1 MKLKNYMKEGQ
12 KLPLFG
18 IGPYLIYGIGLFTAI
33 CIILFAY
40 VFEIGTLTG
49 FWRWGFWILGVALI
63 IFGIIIWFVGALK
76 SGMDES
82 ITENKLKTDGIYAW
96 VRNPMYSGWWIAL
109 TGISFLWHNACMIPV
124 FFINWGVMTIVLKNT
139 EEKWLADLYG
149 AEYEEYKKNV
159 NRCIPW
165 KRIPQNIQRCIRKE

>member
-18 IGPYLIYGIGLFTAI
+18 IGPYLIYGIGLLTVIF
-33 CIILFAY
+33 IILFVY
-40 VFEIGTLTG
+40 VFKIGNLSG
-49 FWRWGFWILGVALI
+49 NWVWVFRIVGGVLI
-63 IFGIIIWFVGALK
+63 VPGVVVWFIGALK

-96 VRNPMYSGWWIAL
+96 VRNPMYSGLWMLI
-109 TGISFLWHNACMIPV
+109 TGISLMWHNVFLIPV
-124 FFINWGVMTIVLKNT
+124 FFINWGIMTIVLKNT
-139 EEKWLADLYG
+139 EEKWLSDLYG
-149 AEYEEYKKNV
+149 AEYEDYKKCV

-165 KRIPQNIQRCIRKE
+165 KKRSR